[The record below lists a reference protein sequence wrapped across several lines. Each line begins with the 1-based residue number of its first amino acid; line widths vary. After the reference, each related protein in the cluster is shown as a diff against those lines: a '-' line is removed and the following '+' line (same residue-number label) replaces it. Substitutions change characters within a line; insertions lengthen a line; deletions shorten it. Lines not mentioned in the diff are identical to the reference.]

1 MPTHP
6 LVDTTVLN
14 RLRAAVSRFG
24 NRIVERVPT
33 ADELSDFFSE
43 LDEYTGDPIGTHLL
57 YNAEDGSVYVHRAA
71 SSATVNLCT
80 VSHDYTRVGREPYR
94 ENDWSDV
101 RGDDAASHAVSMLDS
116 LQRHLLYYK
125 PAYFHSAGVE
135 VSPASSSFD
144 GQSSAQQS
152 PNTTYTLRTAYR
164 RANHAEPIT
173 TEARAMAW
181 RPLGW
186 TNGLMRRATPAEATV
201 WAICHVIPTDPCA
214 DMPRLR
220 HVRATIRAVFDM
232 FPKRRSVPNGNSL
245 ALLASRLPVAHDPYG
260 RVRYP
265 LIRAAACDQ
274 ALLGTDSMPGPSA
287 TGYAMVSAQ
296 EEPKRALP
304 LFTTIGGISSGVDS
318 GSLLRMFCSVVFLA
332 AFIAIALYYTLGDR
346 PRTALIQWVLWGLVV
361 LTAGEILLVFFSL
374 FRKPKTIK
382 SLVNAA
388 RTENVRLQVDIAT
401 SPAARAFFNG
411 HWLSFSGDTY
421 TGKYDYN
428 GRKFTASDLMA
439 AGFETTFSM
448 DGREGLIT
456 PWGQGMRLERLDES
470 GGAIYKIV
478 ESDSPQLGTAI
489 AEGVRGTWL
498 SDVVTGGHNNLS
510 APSSSSGP
518 TSVYGQ
524 V

>member
-6 LVDTTVLN
+6 LVDNAVLN

-33 ADELSDFFSE
+33 GDEISDFFYE
-43 LDEYTGDPIGTHLL
+43 LDRHTNEPLRNRLL
-57 YNAEDGSVYVHRAA
+57 YNAEDGSVYVQHAVPLV
-71 SSATVNLCT
+71 TVNLCT
-80 VSHDYTRVGREPYR
+80 VSHDYTRVGREPYQN
-94 ENDWSDV
+94 NDWSDV
-101 RGDDAASHAVSMLDS
+101 RGDDAASHAVSILDS
-116 LQRHLLYYK
+116 LQRYLLHYK

-135 VSPASSSFD
+135 VNPTPSSFD
-144 GQSSAQQS
+144 EQSSSQS
-152 PNTTYTLRTAYR
+152 SNNTTYTLRTAYR
-164 RANHAEPIT
+164 RATNAEPVT

-186 TNGLMRRATPAEATV
+186 TKGRMRCATPAEATV
-201 WAICHVIPTDPCA
+201 WAICHIVQTDPRA

-220 HVRATIRAVFDM
+220 HIRATVRAVFDM
-232 FPKRRSVPNGNSL
+232 YPKRRSVPNGNSL

-287 TGYAMVSAQ
+287 TGYALVSAQ

-304 LFTTIGGISSGVDS
+304 LFASIGGSSSGVDS
-318 GSLLRMFCSVVFLA
+318 GSLLRMFCSIVFLA
-332 AFIAIALYYTLGDR
+332 AFIAIALFYTLGDR
-346 PRTALIQWVLWGLVV
+346 EQTPLIQWVLWGLVV

-374 FRKPKTIK
+374 FRKPKTMK

-401 SPAARAFFNG
+401 SPAARTFFNG
-411 HWLSFSGDTY
+411 HWLSFSGDSY

-428 GRKFTASDLMA
+428 GRMFTASDLMA

-448 DGREGLIT
+448 DGRESLIT
-456 PWGQGMRLERLDES
+456 PWGQGMRLDRLDDS
-470 GGAIYKIV
+470 GHAIYKIV
-478 ESDSPQLGTAI
+478 ESDSPQLSTAI
-489 AEGVRGTWL
+489 VEGVRGTWL
-498 SDVVTGGHNNLS
+498 SDVVTGRYNSL
-510 APSSSSGP
+510 SSSSTP
-518 TSVYGQ
+518 SAMSPYGQ